1 MEQSKMFKEFIEI
14 LSVATNVEELKKMYR
29 KLAIKYHP
37 DHSKDDGSSFIA
49 LQEAFEMLH
58 DKLKSGD
65 KDAWK
70 HKESA
75 SDFMDIINEIIRY
88 NVDVEIIGSWIYV
101 KGTETKAIK
110 DTVLKPLKFWWSRKH
125 LAWIYS
131 GQQGKTRRRATKK
144 NPRDIYNVEVVRT
157 QKALAYNN

>member
-1 MEQSKMFKEFIEI
+1 MKQEFIEM
-14 LSVATNVEELKKMYR
+14 LSIATNVEELKKMYR

-37 DHSKDDGSSFIA
+37 DHSKDDGKAFIA

-75 SDFMDIINEIIRY
+75 SDFMNIINEIIKY
-88 NVDVEIIGSWIYV
+88 NVDIEIIGSWIYV
-101 KGTETKAIK
+101 KGTETKTIK
-110 DTVLKPLKFWWSRKH
+110 DEVLKPLKFWWSRKH
-125 LAWIYS
+125 KSWIYS
-131 GQQGKTRRRATKK
+131 GKQGRTRRRATNK
-144 NPRDIYNVEVVRT
+144 NPRDIYNVEVVKI
-157 QKALAYNN
+157 QKSLAYSN